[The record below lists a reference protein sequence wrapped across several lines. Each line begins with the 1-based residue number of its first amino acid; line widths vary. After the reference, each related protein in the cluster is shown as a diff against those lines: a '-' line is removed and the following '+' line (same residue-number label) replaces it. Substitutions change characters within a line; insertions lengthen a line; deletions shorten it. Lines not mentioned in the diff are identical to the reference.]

1 MFGLSVRE
9 VAKMSGIS
17 RYAAGLT
24 ENRPVPLAM
33 QPIAAREAVH
43 ALFET
48 MAGIGAKPTL
58 IKARTGSM

>member
-1 MFGLSVRE
+1 
-9 VAKMSGIS
+9 MSGIS